1 MFESSLFESAP
12 AESSSLIHSR
22 SRLPTLI
29 SLGIQALLVATFVA
43 IPMLKPEVL
52 SLAPSKLSILTPPR
66 PPALKPP
73 PERPHAL
80 ATANPTPSAP
90 SAPSRAVTLI
100 QSFLRQASPTVDEPA
115 LAVNMSTVPTAP
127 GLTVALNATAPP
139 VVITTKPSPP
149 TRISQ
154 GVLAG
159 LLLAPIQ
166 PTYPPIA
173 KMTRTE
179 GTVVVQAIIS
189 KSGRIESA
197 HAVSGPAMLRAAAL
211 DAVRAAHYRP
221 YLLNNEPTEVETTI
235 SITFHLG
242 N

>member
-1 MFESSLFESAP
+1 M
-12 AESSSLIHSR
+12 
-22 SRLPTLI
+22 
-29 SLGIQALLVATFVA
+29 
-43 IPMLKPEVL
+43 
-52 SLAPSKLSILTPPR
+52 
-66 PPALKPP
+66 
-73 PERPHAL
+73 
-80 ATANPTPSAP
+80 N
-90 SAPSRAVTLI
+90 
-100 QSFLRQASPTVDEPA
+100 
-115 LAVNMSTVPTAP
+115 TVPTAP
-127 GLTVALNATAPP
+127 GLPVGLNALIPA
-139 VVITTKPSPP
+139 VVVATKPAPP